1 MSPLSTEHLAVFLAP
16 SEVLAV
22 RRRGIPRRIVE
33 TKSCPVPAREGT
45 DGGDWSGAVA
55 ALSEVL
61 REGACR
67 RLEVMLS
74 GHFMRYQLLPWRDDL
89 QDPEEE
95 LAAARLGFADVF
107 GDVAATWSIRLS
119 HDAPGIPRLAA
130 AVDAGLV
137 EAISDAAQAAGALL
151 DSLQP
156 SLVAVANCWRRH
168 FDRKCSAWLVVHE
181 ENRLSLALLEHG
193 RWQWLRSLRV
203 GADWCA
209 TLPQLIDYEC
219 LLANAESAATEV
231 LVFAPDQATLSLRSD
246 TPLRFRQLSPKAS
259 GAYSPLSDG
268 RFGFAMI
275 G

>member
-151 DSLQP
+151 VSLQP

-181 ENRLSLALLEHG
+181 ENRLSLALLQHG

-203 GADWCA
+203 GADW
-209 TLPQLIDYEC
+209 
-219 LLANAESAATEV
+219 
-231 LVFAPDQATLSLRSD
+231 
-246 TPLRFRQLSPKAS
+246 
-259 GAYSPLSDG
+259 
-268 RFGFAMI
+268 
-275 G
+275 